1 MFDLKDFPLLPLGTT
16 VGFIGSDSRLFQP
29 LPRTAV
35 VPGLAR
41 SRAFA
46 AASFGRDS
54 SSRINAGVD
63 IESQPLMSAEDDENA
78 GNSSRRKGV
87 LSHRHWPPD
96 RLAPDTPWDDDDDE
110 NNSRSDADSGEEQAL
125 RKEKAESSDEDE
137 GGFVFVRPEFIS
149 VPQELP
155 RL

>member
-1 MFDLKDFPLLPLGTT
+1 MLDFKESSLLRVGTT
-16 VGFIGSDSRLFQP
+16 VGFIGSDSRLFKP

-46 AASFGRDS
+46 TASLGRGS
-54 SSRINAGVD
+54 SGRINAGADV
-63 IESQPLMSAEDDENA
+63 ESQPLMPAEDDENVS
-78 GNSSRRKGV
+78 NSGRRKGT

-96 RLAPDTPWDDDDDE
+96 RLAPDTPWDGDDDRD
-110 NNSRSDADSGEEQAL
+110 DADSDEEHAL
-125 RKEKAESSDEDE
+125 RKGEDGSDEDE

-155 RL
+155 KL